1 MKKTILLLA
10 ILTICASVLAQK
22 NRMEQEFGK
31 RSNREHDLHVRPHST
46 NRRRLDKQ

>member
-31 RSNREHDLHVRPHST
+31 RSKVKIENTIYTYCCNAS
-46 NRRRLDKQ
+46 K